1 MNPLILRVAARLL
14 VSLMLL
20 FSIYVLLK
28 GHNLPGGGFIGG
40 LIGVASL
47 AIYGIA
53 FGASALRT
61 VLRIEP
67 TAIAGIGLVL
77 AIVSGLVSVF
87 AGVPFLTGLWWIP
100 DLDLDAKIAL
110 GTPLLFDIGVYLVVV
125 GGVLAIIL
133 AQEEEVPE
141 DPAEDQA

>member
-20 FSIYVLLK
+20 FSLYVLLK
-28 GHNLPGGGFIGG
+28 GHNLPGGEFIGG

-47 AIYGIA
+47 TIYGIA
-53 FGASALRT
+53 YGAGALRT
-61 VLRIEP
+61 VLRVEP
-67 TAIAGIGLVL
+67 SAIAGVGLVL
-77 AIVSGLVSVF
+77 AIVSGLISVF
-87 AGVPFLTGLWWIP
+87 AGVPFLTGLWSIP
-100 DLDLDAKIAL
+100 DLGLDAKIAL

-125 GGVLAIIL
+125 GGVLTIVL

-141 DPAEDQA
+141 DAVGDGD